1 MKTDRLIINP
11 ISEKD
16 FEDVYK
22 VQSHP
27 EVTKY
32 LGNGLPKSKGQAHEL
47 FEKLLVHQKK
57 HGYSLWPTYEKE
69 SGAFIGFSGLI
80 HLELNDE
87 NPEVEVGYW
96 FLPEFWGKG
105 YATEVTK
112 AWVDWGFDTLSLD
125 KVVAV
130 TQPDHV
136 RSQRVLE
143 KSGFSCLGE
152 STYLGINVFRFEKL
166 NSRQ

>member
-1 MKTDRLIINP
+1 METDRLIINP
-11 ISEKD
+11 ISEND
-16 FEDVYK
+16 FESVYK
-22 VQSHP
+22 VRSHP
-27 EVTKY
+27 EVAEY
-32 LGNGLPKSKGQAHEL
+32 LGNGLPKSKVQARDL

-57 HGYSLWPTYEKE
+57 HGYSLGPTYEKE

-80 HLELNDE
+80 HLALNDV
-87 NPEVEVGYW
+87 NPEIEVGYW
-96 FLPEFWGKG
+96 LLPEFWGKG

-112 AWVDWGFDTLSLD
+112 AWVVWAFDHLSLD
-125 KVVAV
+125 KIVAV

-152 STYLGINVFRFEKL
+152 STYRGVNVLRFEVQ
-166 NSRQ
+166 RV